1 MKRLTKLALG
11 TMAASTGLMVAYAPA
26 QAALLG
32 DTVSAELSVDGL
44 GTVLDET
51 DTVVDDSDS
60 EVEFTF
66 IGVSEELSLDV
77 KNDSFDIIYENF
89 GIFSNV
95 IDPTQWVLS
104 DLDWV
109 DTPGIITGVSL
120 SSGNNG
126 LISGTSFTDD
136 SITVE
141 IESIFLLG
149 GTGEGWSFDIETSKV
164 SESVPEP
171 GTILGLLTLA
181 GLGFGSRLKRKI
193 G

>member
-1 MKRLTKLALG
+1 
-11 TMAASTGLMVAYAPA
+11 MAASTGLMVAYAPA

-89 GIFSNV
+89 GIFSNI
-95 IDPTQWVLS
+95 IDSTQWVLS

-141 IESIFLLG
+141 IESIFLG
-149 GTGEGWSFDIETSKV
+149 PVAAEGWSFDIETSKV

>member
-1 MKRLTKLALG
+1 
-11 TMAASTGLMVAYAPA
+11 
-26 QAALLG
+26 
-32 DTVSAELSVDGL
+32 
-44 GTVLDET
+44 
-51 DTVVDDSDS
+51 
-60 EVEFTF
+60 
-66 IGVSEELSLDV
+66 
-77 KNDSFDIIYENF
+77 
-89 GIFSNV
+89 
-95 IDPTQWVLS
+95 QWVLS